1 MRGELKGSNECVR
14 EIVIWRR
21 FLSLRSLLRELRI
34 IRRLQ
39 MLCFFVLSAC
49 YSVLFFLFYKLNKL
63 NNGIYSI
70 YNALRVMNQCKQFPA
85 CFIDQCT

>member
-1 MRGELKGSNECVR
+1 MS
-14 EIVIWRR
+14 
-21 FLSLRSLLRELRI
+21 
-34 IRRLQ
+34 
-39 MLCFFVLSAC
+39 CFFVLSAC

-70 YNALRVMNQCKQFPA
+70 YNALKVMNQCKQFPA